1 MNDQLRPDNN
11 ALSFTVLQ
19 SLKPLHTFGLAANCF
34 QFTTINTLDSL
45 LALQERLQKKPFILL
60 GEGSNTIFTRDYD
73 GLVVKNELM
82 GVHLAEDEDNYF
94 LHVASGENWHDLVCF
109 CMDKKIYGFENLA
122 LIPGTVGAC
131 PIQNIGAY
139 GVEIE
144 RFVHSVEFLDVNS
157 GRMSHF
163 TNKECEFAYRD
174 SRFKRDRET
183 VRIITSVNFVLPK
196 RNKLVTSYAPLDELS
211 EPTPECIFDK
221 VAETR
226 RAKLPD
232 PKILGNAGSF
242 FKNPTIDMAEFL
254 LLQSAYPEMPFYRAA
269 EGKIKIPAAWLI
281 DKLGYKGHKNGDIAC
296 HQQQALVLVNHGQ
309 GSGDD
314 LLALAREIR
323 DKVLQTFGISLENE
337 VRLMGKN
344 AQVEL

>member
-1 MNDQLRPDNN
+1 MNDKLQPDIN
-11 ALSFTVLQ
+11 ALSYTVWQ
-19 SLKPLHTFGLAANCF
+19 SLTPLHTFGLAANCF

-82 GVHLAEDEDNYF
+82 GVHVAEDEDNYH
-94 LHVASGENWHDLVCF
+94 LHVASGENWHDLVRF

-122 LIPGTVGAC
+122 LIPGTVGAS

-163 TNKECEFAYRD
+163 TNKECEFAYRE

-183 VRIITSVNFVLPK
+183 VRIITAVNFVLPK
-196 RNKLVTSYAPLDELS
+196 RNKLITSYGPLDELS
-211 EPTPECIFDK
+211 EPTPERIFDK
-221 VAETR
+221 VVETR
-226 RAKLPD
+226 RSKLPD
-232 PKILGNAGSF
+232 PKKIGNSGRF
-242 FKNPTIDMAEFL
+242 FKNPVISVGKLEDLTLNFPEIP
-254 LLQSAYPEMPFYRAA
+254 SYPVSET
-269 EGKIKIPAAWLI
+269 EVKVPAGWLI
-281 DKLGYKGHKNGDIAC
+281 EKAGFKGKRFGNYGVHK
-296 HQQQALVLVNHGQ
+296 HQALVLVNYGNAT
-309 GSGDD
+309 GKDIYN
-314 LLALAREIR
+314 LAIHIQKTIKRIFDIQIEM
-323 DKVLQTFGISLENE
+323 E
-337 VRLMGKN
+337 VN
-344 AQVEL
+344 VFF